1 MDGIREGNSTT
12 RPPLLDGG
20 NYGYWKSRMIA
31 FLMSLDMRSWKAI
44 ISGWEHPTKKDE
56 FGKVTRKSE
65 LKWMSEE
72 DDATVGNSRALNT
85 LFNVVDQ
92 NIFKLINTYK
102 FAKAAWEILEVAYEG
117 TSNIKMSR
125 MQILTS
131 HFKALKME
139 EDETIAEFIVRVL
152 NIANELYT
160 LGEKMSDSKLV
171 RKVLRSLPSRF
182 NIKITT
188 IEEANDLSKMKLD
201 ELFGSLRTFELHL
214 GDGESRR
221 KIGLAL
227 TLVKEKLAKECKV
240 SQNEDSLAKSMV
252 LLTKKM
258 MSEERRIMERQNLRR
273 MVKESDAM
281 SVKDEEDYSE
291 SNDEEV
297 EMTLISITTI
307 NEEGVENLISQAPDQ
322 QATMSNESLNE
333 AH

>member
-1 MDGIREGNSTT
+1 
-12 RPPLLDGG
+12 
-20 NYGYWKSRMIA
+20 
-31 FLMSLDMRSWKAI
+31 
-44 ISGWEHPTKKDE
+44 
-56 FGKVTRKSE
+56 
-65 LKWMSEE
+65 MSEE
-72 DDATVGNSRALNT
+72 DDAAVGNSRALNT

-117 TSNIKMSR
+117 TSKVKMSR

-160 LGEKMSDSKLV
+160 LGEKISDSKLV

-252 LLTKKM
+252 LLTKQVAKLK
-258 MSEERRIMERQNLRR
+258 SQFHKHIGSQRNNREANSAIRPRISSSFLSGLYRQ
-273 MVKESDAM
+273 
-281 SVKDEEDYSE
+281 KD
-291 SNDEEV
+291 DE
-297 EMTLISITTI
+297 
-307 NEEGVENLISQAPDQ
+307 
-322 QATMSNESLNE
+322 
-333 AH
+333 